1 MDEIG
6 FFIYRWNII
15 NVREGGKKMNQFRS
29 QNSRSTIAMFLSL
42 PILSWAFY
50 DFANTIFSSNIN
62 TIFFP
67 FYMDETLG
75 TDEVKQQVASTF
87 ISYANAIASFFLVIF
102 SPLFGVWI
110 DRTGKKKKFIVL
122 FASIS
127 ILFTFLMGVFSFL
140 NLGLSKDGIP
150 ITLFLVVVSFVIAKF
165 FFNSSLVF
173 YDAMMPDLGTKEE
186 MPLISGFGVGIGY
199 LGTLFGL
206 LVYLYVGDSQFH
218 NAFIPTAVLY
228 FLFSLPIFFFN
239 KDHPIAKSER
249 KSGSFFEGYREIIAT
264 FKDMKQYKAI
274 FTFMIAYFFIN
285 DAIATT
291 IAMMAIY
298 ATAIVGFT
306 SSEFILL
313 YLVSTVSSI
322 IGSFLFGYITKRIG
336 AKPAVTWV
344 SLLMIVA
351 LSIAVLALEPWMF
364 WIAGSLFGISLGSMW
379 VTSRT
384 LIIELSPKD
393 KQGQFFG
400 LFAFSGKVSSIIG
413 PAIYGTVTLLLKDY
427 GTIASRIALATLIV
441 MTIIG
446 LIFHTR
452 VRMNVTN

>member
-1 MDEIG
+1 
-6 FFIYRWNII
+6 
-15 NVREGGKKMNQFRS
+15 MNRYRS
-29 QNSRSTIAMFLSL
+29 QKSRSTIAMFLSL

-110 DRTGKKKKFIVL
+110 DRTGMKKKFIVW

-127 ILFTFLMGVFSFL
+127 ILFTFLMGVFSTL
-140 NLGLSKDGIP
+140 NVGLSKEGIP
-150 ITLFLVVVSFVIAKF
+150 ISLFLVVISFVIAKF

-186 MPLISGFGVGIGY
+186 MPLISGFGVAVGY

-206 LVYLYVGDSQFH
+206 LVYLYVGNSDFH
-218 NAFIPTAVLY
+218 NAFIPTAILY
-228 FLFSLPIFFFN
+228 FLFSLPIFLIN
-239 KDHPIAKSER
+239 KDQPITKGER
-249 KSGSFFEGYREIIAT
+249 RRASFFEGYREIMET
-264 FKDMKQYKAI
+264 FTDMKQYRAI
-274 FTFMIAYFFIN
+274 FTFMMAYFFIN

-306 SSEFILL
+306 SSEFIVL
-313 YLVSTVSSI
+313 YLVSTISTI
-322 IGSFLFGYITKRIG
+322 IGSLVFGYITKKIG
-336 AKPAVTWV
+336 AKSAVTWV
-344 SLLMIVA
+344 SILMIVA
-351 LSIAVLALEPWMF
+351 LIIAVIAIKPWMF
-364 WIAGSLFGISLGSMW
+364 WIAGSMFGISLGSMW

-384 LIIELSPKD
+384 LIIELSPKE

-413 PAIYGTVTLLLKDY
+413 PAIYGTVTFLLRDY
-427 GTIASRIALATLIV
+427 GTIASRVALSSLIV

-446 LIFHTR
+446 LFLHMR
-452 VRMNVTN
+452 VQTNVTN

>member
-1 MDEIG
+1 MEKQ
-6 FFIYRWNII
+6 FSN
-15 NVREGGKKMNQFRS
+15 KKARS
-29 QNSRSTIAMFLSL
+29 SIALYLSL

-110 DRTGKKKKFIVL
+110 DRTGFKKKFIVW
-122 FASIS
+122 FALIS
-127 ILFTFLMGVFSFL
+127 ILFTFLMGV
-140 NLGLSKDGIP
+140 LSSIDFGISNAGIP
-150 ITLFLVVVSFVIAKF
+150 ISLFYVVVCFVIAKF

-186 MPLISGFGVGIGY
+186 MPLISGFGVAIGY

-206 LVYLYVGDSQFH
+206 LVYLYVGNSDFH
-218 NAFIPTAVLY
+218 KAFIPTAVLY
-228 FLFSLPIFFFN
+228 LLFSLPIFLIN
-239 KDHPIAKSER
+239 KDRPIPKSER
-249 KSGSFFEGYREIIAT
+249 SRTAFLDGYREIIAT

-291 IAMMAIY
+291 IAMMAVY

-313 YLVSTVSSI
+313 YLVS
-322 IGSFLFGYITKRIG
+322 
-336 AKPAVTWV
+336 
-344 SLLMIVA
+344 
-351 LSIAVLALEPWMF
+351 
-364 WIAGSLFGISLGSMW
+364 
-379 VTSRT
+379 
-384 LIIELSPKD
+384 
-393 KQGQFFG
+393 
-400 LFAFSGKVSSIIG
+400 
-413 PAIYGTVTLLLKDY
+413 
-427 GTIASRIALATLIV
+427 
-441 MTIIG
+441 
-446 LIFHTR
+446 
-452 VRMNVTN
+452 